1 MNIIEYLANNPVAYS
16 ISIGVF
22 GLFIGSFLNVVIHR
36 VPIMLDKEWKQASR
50 ELLGLTDESD
60 EAKPS
65 KPYNI
70 VEPRSACPKCGHQIT
85 WYENIPVISY
95 LVLGAKCAGCSTK
108 ISARY
113 PIVEIV
119 TGILFFICAN
129 AFGYSILTFWTC
141 ILASLLLVLSLID
154 YDTKLLPD
162 QLVYILLWTGLF
174 ANLAPSFVPLQS
186 AVLGAIIGYLSLW
199 SIFWIFKLLT
209 GKEGMGYG
217 DFKLFA
223 ALGAWFGWQSLFVII
238 MLASVAGAVI
248 GILLMVISSK
258 DRNYAIPFGPYL
270 AIAGFIYLFYGPMI
284 IQYYLQSVG
293 MA

>member
-1 MNIIEYLANNPVAYS
+1 MELIDYLANNPVAFS

-36 VPIMLDKEWKQASR
+36 LPIMLDREWKQASR
-50 ELLGLTDESD
+50 EMLSLDAEVNNDE
-60 EAKPS
+60 

-95 LVLGAKCAGCSTK
+95 LILGGKCSNCKTK

-113 PIVEIV
+113 PAVEIV
-119 TGILFFICAN
+119 TGILFFICAHT
-129 AFGYSILTFWTC
+129 FGYSILTFWTC

-174 ANLAPSFVPLQS
+174 ANISSSFVSLES
-186 AVLGAIIGYLSLW
+186 AVLGALIGYLSLW
-199 SIFWIFKLLT
+199 SIFWIFKLAT

-223 ALGAWFGWQSLFVII
+223 ALGAWFGWQSLFLII
-238 MLASVAGAVI
+238 MLASVAGAI
-248 GILLMVISSK
+248 LGILLMIISSK

-270 AIAGFIYLFYGPMI
+270 AIAGFVYLFYGPAI